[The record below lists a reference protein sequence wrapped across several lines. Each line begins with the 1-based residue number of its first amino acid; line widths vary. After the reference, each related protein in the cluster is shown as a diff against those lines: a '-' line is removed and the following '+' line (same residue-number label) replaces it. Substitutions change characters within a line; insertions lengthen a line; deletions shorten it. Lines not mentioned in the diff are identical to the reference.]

1 MVVLFGYEGVTMYS
15 STEKVKKE
23 LQQLCNDYLDILKR
37 LKDEDIINKETF
49 DSCSLSKKIFLEE

>member
-1 MVVLFGYEGVTMYS
+1 MYS
-15 STEKVKKE
+15 SIEKVKKE

>member
-15 STEKVKKE
+15 STEKVKEE

-37 LKDEDIINKETF
+37 LKDEDIITKETF